1 MSNSVKGKVTESLQ
15 AAEELY
21 HQLVLL
27 VGASGSGKTAI
38 LQAVAIN
45 ADVLVNNLNL
55 ELSVRMLD
63 LTERQ
68 RAQRLPFLLNQIVD
82 PDQSTVIFDNI
93 EILFD
98 KSLGVDPLRLLQQ
111 VARNRRVLVAWNGD
125 TDLERLT
132 YAEPDHPE
140 YRKYEV
146 SDVLIV
152 SMNGRATIDTAA

>member
-1 MSNSVKGKVTESLQ
+1 MSIMIKDRVTESLQ
-15 AAEELY
+15 AASGLY

-27 VGASGSGKTAI
+27 VGTSGSGKTTI
-38 LQAVAIN
+38 LQSIA
-45 ADVLVNNLNL
+45 ADIEILTTNLNL
-55 ELSVRMLD
+55 ALSVRMLD

-68 RAQRLPFLLNQIVD
+68 RAQRLPSLLNQIID

-125 TDLERLT
+125 TDLEKLT

-146 SDVLIV
+146 SGVLVV